1 MANVKLSLISAALL
15 LTCSYA
21 AADIVNGVVTAG
33 SPPPIPLLPVATV
46 APPPSATSVNF
57 DDISAP
63 CIFVQTTGP
72 LTSGYASRGI
82 TFNGPTS
89 ASGGVVLNEC
99 SSFSV
104 TGYSSPNFLAFNTT
118 AVGSLPNGGTPI
130 GPETFT
136 FSTPV
141 EFVQVDVGSSGAG
154 TITFACS
161 AGSTLVG
168 TSTTI
173 GGSSL
178 ATLSIHAQN
187 ITRCTV
193 AFSGTALVVD
203 NVAFAVPIP
212 ILSHYMLGALSAVLA
227 LIAMARLAR
236 I

>member
-1 MANVKLSLISAALL
+1 M
-15 LTCSYA
+15 CSYA
-21 AADIVNGVVTAG
+21 AADVVNGVVTAG
-33 SPPPIPLLPVATV
+33 SPPPTPLLPVATV
-46 APPPSATSVNF
+46 APPPSATIVNF
-57 DDISAP
+57 DDVSAP
-63 CIFVQTTGP
+63 CTFAQTTGP

-99 SSFSV
+99 SGFSV
-104 TGYSSPNFLAFNTT
+104 TGHSSPNFLAFNTA

-136 FSTPV
+136 FSSP
-141 EFVQVDVGSSGAG
+141 FDFAQVDVGSSSAG
-154 TITFACS
+154 TITFACF

-178 ATLSIHAQN
+178 TTLSIHTPN
-187 ITRCTV
+187 ITRCTL

-203 NVAFAVPIP
+203 NVAFGVSIP
-212 ILSHYMLGALSAVLA
+212 TLSHLLLCALSIILA
-227 LIAMARLAR
+227 SIAMARLAR
-236 I
+236 T